1 MKKSSQVLCSNF
13 CRFLCFFTNDVI
25 WKKNSIIGASTST
38 FSQLRTWV
46 LISYLFGTLF
56 LNCSKQVLSFK
67 KLLYFIYLFC
77 TKNHQIK
84 GKWPFRKCFFFVFLF
99 IKYKNLMCQKKV
111 KNWWILKRYLIGRI
125 ENMFDVLTQIK
136 KFMYSMERME
146 VVYQQLVRLTG
157 QSPGN
162 IAVNKK

>member
-56 LNCSKQVLSFK
+56 LNCSKQVLSFN
-67 KLLYFIYLFC
+67 KLLYFFFILH
-77 TKNHQIK
+77 KESSNK
-84 GKWPFRKCFFFVFLF
+84 RKMTFPKMFFFFVFLF

-136 KFMYSMERME
+136 KFMYSM
-146 VVYQQLVRLTG
+146 
-157 QSPGN
+157 
-162 IAVNKK
+162 

>member
-1 MKKSSQVLCSNF
+1 
-13 CRFLCFFTNDVI
+13 
-25 WKKNSIIGASTST
+25 
-38 FSQLRTWV
+38 
-46 LISYLFGTLF
+46 
-56 LNCSKQVLSFK
+56 
-67 KLLYFIYLFC
+67 
-77 TKNHQIK
+77 
-84 GKWPFRKCFFFVFLF
+84 
-99 IKYKNLMCQKKV
+99 MCQKKV